1 MLRPPARQT
10 EPVNQPTRRATALL
24 SPRQLDPR
32 RNSLNM
38 FRLVLA
44 LGVLVAHAFTLAGRP
59 EPFWQGESIG
69 GWAVSGF
76 FIISGYLITASRMR
90 THLTEYLVHRIARIF
105 PAFIMS
111 LVVVVVIFA
120 PLGYYHANGTLSGYL
135 TTGNTPLNHVYSS
148 MFLQMGDYSVA
159 GTPTGVPYPG
169 AWNGS
174 LWSLYYEF
182 LCYLAIAF
190 LALLPV
196 VKRSPWP
203 IAVAFV
209 LSVVAQAK
217 VGAVSNLF
225 GGNVDAVLMCKLLP
239 YFLGGSL
246 VYMLRERI
254 PLRAVVGIASAA
266 VALGLIMMWPQ
277 WGGQAASP
285 FLAVALLWLATVI
298 PSPKVLATHDISY
311 GVYIYTFPIQ
321 QLLAVYGV
329 HESFV
334 LYMVLTAVIVV
345 IPATASW
352 LLLERRVMKHVRT
365 YDHRRVWALAKEEPA
380 I

>member
-1 MLRPPARQT
+1 MNQPNLRP
-10 EPVNQPTRRATALL
+10 RAVL

-32 RNSLNM
+32 RNSLNL

-44 LGVLVAHAFTLAGRP
+44 LSVLLAHAFTLAGRE
-59 EPFWQGESIG
+59 EPIWQGESIG
-69 GWAVSGF
+69 GWAVAGF
-76 FIISGYLITASRMR
+76 FILSGYLITASRMR
-90 THLTEYLVHRIARIF
+90 THLAEYLVHRIARIF
-105 PAFIMS
+105 PAFLMS
-111 LVVVVVIFA
+111 LVVVVVLFA
-120 PLGYYHANGTLSGYL
+120 PLGYHHANGTLSGYL
-135 TTGNTPLNHVYSS
+135 TTANTPLNHVYTS

-182 LCYLAIAF
+182 LCYLAIGF
-190 LALLPV
+190 LALIPV

-203 IAVAFV
+203 LAAVFL
-209 LSVVAQAK
+209 LSVLAQAK
-217 VGAVSNLF
+217 IGAVVRLF
-225 GGNVDAVLMCKLLP
+225 GGNGDAVLMAKLLP

-246 VYMLRERI
+246 VYMLRDRI
-254 PLRAVVGIASAA
+254 PLRAVVGVPAGL
-266 VALGLIMMWPQ
+266 VAFGLISLWPA
-277 WGGQAASP
+277 WGGQAAAP
-285 FLAVALLWLATVI
+285 FLAVLLLWLSMVV
-298 PSPKVLATHDISY
+298 PSPKVLRDHDISY

-329 HESFV
+329 YENFLV
-334 LYMVLTAVIVV
+334 YLVATAAVV
-345 IPATASW
+345 VVPATASW

-365 YDHRRVWALAKEEPA
+365 YDHRRVSALAKEEPA